1 MSQILTSS
9 DMNRVLLVDQ
19 KIILDDIRMVTL
31 IALGVAIT
39 NTVILL
45 LVMLGKL

>member
-9 DMNRVLLVDQ
+9 DMNRVLLADQ

-39 NTVILL
+39 NMVILL
-45 LVMLGKL
+45 MFILGKL